1 MKAEGQLFDRLI
13 AFARLLRRAGIPIG
27 PGAVIDALHAVEIAG
42 IGTRQDF
49 YWTLHSVL
57 IKRHEHHAIFY
68 EAFHRF
74 WKRDQIERVLAEMLP
89 VTRTDGVKSR
99 VAQRRVEEALGLQK
113 RMPKPPK
120 QQDTVFDMRG
130 TISDAEILRRKDFA
144 QMSAAELEE
153 ARRLISALRMP
164 DDAVTT
170 RRFAPSPRGRIDL
183 ARTLRASV
191 RSGGDLIELRFR
203 AQREK
208 KPPLVT
214 LVDISGSMSDYSRP
228 LLQFFHTFT
237 MKRRNVST
245 FLFGTRLTNVTR
257 ALKTRDPDD
266 ALALCSAGVSDWAGG
281 TRIASA
287 LEEFNKRWSRR
298 VLGQGAIVLLVTDG
312 LEREGG
318 GELKREIDRLHRSCR
333 RLIWLNPLLR
343 FEGFEAKAAGIRAML
358 PHVDELRPVHDLSSL
373 VSLCD
378 ALTETRASRAHH
390 PNHWMNTARHSC
402 KGSKLSSP

>member
-1 MKAEGQLFDRLI
+1 MKARGQLLERLI

-27 PGAVIDALHAVEIAG
+27 PGAVIDALHAVQIAG
-42 IGTRQDF
+42 IGTRADF
-49 YWTLHSVL
+49 YWTLHAVL
-57 IKRHEHHAIFY
+57 IKRHEHHAVFY

-74 WKRDQIERVLAEMLP
+74 WKRDQVERVLAEMLP
-89 VTRTDGVKSR
+89 VTRVEGAKSR
-99 VAQRRVEEALGLQK
+99 VAQRRVEEALGLAK

-120 QQDTVFDMRG
+120 QQETIFDMRG
-130 TISDAEILRRKDFA
+130 TISDDEILRRKDFA
-144 QMSAAELEE
+144 QMSAAEIEA
-153 ARRLISALRMP
+153 ARRLISAMKMP
-164 DDAVTT
+164 DDEMTT

-191 RSGGDLIELRFR
+191 RSGGDLIELRFKSP
-203 AQREK
+203 REK
-208 KPPLVT
+208 RPPLAA

-228 LLQFFHTFT
+228 LLQFFHTLT
-237 MKRRNVST
+237 SKRRNVST

-257 ALKTRDPDD
+257 SLKTRDPDD
-266 ALALCSAGVSDWAGG
+266 ALALCSQGVADWAGG

-298 VLGQGAIVLLVTDG
+298 VLGQGATVLLVTDG

-318 GELKREIDRLHRSCR
+318 GELKREIGRLHRSCR

-343 FEGFEAKAAGIRAML
+343 FEGFEAKAAGIRTIL

-373 VSLCD
+373 ASLCD
-378 ALTETRASRAHH
+378 ALTETRASRAHD
-390 PNHWMNTARHSC
+390 PKHWLGAA
-402 KGSKLSSP
+402 

>member
-1 MKAEGQLFDRLI
+1 MIAAREGELVNRLI

-27 PGAVIDALHAVEIAG
+27 PGSVIDALHAVGIGG
-42 IGTRQDF
+42 IGTKRDF
-49 YWTLHSVL
+49 FWTLHSVL
-57 IKRHEHHAIFY
+57 IKRHEHFAVY
-68 EAFHRF
+68 QEAFYRF
-74 WKRDQIERVLAEMLP
+74 WRRDQVERVLAEMLP
-89 VTRTDGVKSR
+89 VTRTEGVKSR
-99 VAQRRVEEALGLQK
+99 VAQRRVEEALGMQK

-120 QQDTVFDMRG
+120 QEETVFDMRG
-130 TISDAEILRRKDFA
+130 TISDVELLRRKDFA

-153 ARRLISALRMP
+153 ARRRISALRLP
-164 DDAVTT
+164 DDAVKT
-170 RRFAPSPRGRIDL
+170 RRSGAAPRGQIDL

-203 AQREK
+203 APREK
-208 KPPLVT
+208 KPPVVA
-214 LVDISGSMSDYSRP
+214 LVDISGSMSDYTRP
-228 LLQFFHTFT
+228 LLQFFHMLT

-266 ALALCSAGVSDWAGG
+266 ALALCSQGVSDWAGG

-298 VLGQGAIVLLVTDG
+298 VLGQGATVLLVTDG

-343 FEGFEAKAAGIRAML
+343 FEGFVAKAAGIRTIL

-373 VSLCD
+373 ASLCD
-378 ALTETRASRAHH
+378 ALTEKRASRLHD
-390 PNHWMNTARHSC
+390 PKHWLGAA
-402 KGSKLSSP
+402 

>member
-1 MKAEGQLFDRLI
+1 MKAGGQLFTRLI
-13 AFARLLRRAGIPIG
+13 GFARLLRRAGIPIG
-27 PGAVIDALHAVEIAG
+27 PGAVIDALQAVAIAG
-42 IGTRQDF
+42 IGARADF
-49 YWTLHSVL
+49 FWTLHAVL
-57 IKRHEHHAIFY
+57 IKRHEHFPVFH

-74 WKRDQIERVLAEMLP
+74 WQRGQIERVLAEMLP
-89 VTRTDGVKSR
+89 VTRIEGAKSR
-99 VAQRRVEEALGLQK
+99 TAQRRVEEALGLTK

-120 QQDTVFDMRG
+120 QQETVFDMRG
-130 TISDAEILRRKDFA
+130 TISDDEILRRKDFA

-153 ARRLISALRMP
+153 ARRLISAMKLP
-164 DDAVTT
+164 DDEITT

-203 AQREK
+203 APRER
-208 KPPLVT
+208 KPPLVA
-214 LVDISGSMSDYSRP
+214 LLDISGSMSDYSRP
-228 LLQFFHTFT
+228 LLQFFHMLT
-237 MKRRNVST
+237 MKRRNVAT

-266 ALALCSAGVSDWAGG
+266 ALALCSAGVADWSGG

-298 VLGQGAIVLLVTDG
+298 VLSQGATVLFVSDG

-318 GELKREIDRLHRSCR
+318 GELAREIARLHRSCR
-333 RLIWLNPLLR
+333 KLIWLNPLLR
-343 FEGFEAKAAGIRAML
+343 FDGFEARAAGIRTIL

-373 VSLCD
+373 ASLCD
-378 ALTETRASRAHH
+378 ALTETRASRAHD
-390 PNHWMNTARHSC
+390 PRHWLGAA
-402 KGSKLSSP
+402 

>member
-13 AFARLLRRAGIPIG
+13 AFARLLRRAGIPVG
-27 PGAVIDALHAVEIAG
+27 PGAVIDALSAVEIAG
-42 IGTRQDF
+42 IGTRRDF

-57 IKRHEHHAIFY
+57 IKRPEHHAVFY

-74 WKRDQIERVLAEMLP
+74 WRRDQVDRVLREMLP

-99 VAQRRVEEALGLQK
+99 VAQRRVEEALGLQR

-120 QQDTVFDMRG
+120 QKDTVFDMRG

-144 QMSAAELEE
+144 QMSAAELED
-153 ARRLISALRMP
+153 ARRLISALRLP

-170 RRFAPSPRGRIDL
+170 RRFAPSSRGRIDL

-191 RSGGDLIELRFR
+191 RSGGDLIELRFKAR
-203 AQREK
+203 REK
-208 KPPLVT
+208 KPPIVA

-228 LLQFFHTFT
+228 LLQFFHMLS
-237 MKRRNVST
+237 MKRGNVST

-266 ALALCSAGVSDWAGG
+266 ALALCSQGVADWAGG

-298 VLGQGAIVLLVTDG
+298 ALGQGATVLLVTDG
-312 LEREGG
+312 LERDGG

-343 FEGFEAKAAGIRAML
+343 FDAFEAKAAGIRTML

-373 VSLCD
+373 ASLCD
-378 ALTETRASRAHH
+378 ALTESRASRAHD
-390 PNHWMNTARHSC
+390 PKHWLGAA
-402 KGSKLSSP
+402 

>member
-1 MKAEGQLFDRLI
+1 MKAEGQLFQRLI

-27 PGAVIDALHAVEIAG
+27 PGAVIDALQAVETGG
-42 IGTRQDF
+42 IGTRSDF
-49 YWTLHSVL
+49 YWTLHAVL
-57 IKRHEHHAIFY
+57 IKRHEHHAIFH

-74 WKRDQIERVLAEMLP
+74 WRRDQIERVLAEMLP

-113 RMPKPPK
+113 RAAKPPK

-153 ARRLISALRMP
+153 ARRLISAIRMP
-164 DDAVTT
+164 DDEVTT
-170 RRFAPSPRGRIDL
+170 RRFSPSLRGRIDL

-191 RSGGDLIELRFR
+191 RSGGDLIELRFKAPR
-203 AQREK
+203 RK
-208 KPPLVT
+208 KPPLVA

-228 LLQFFHTFT
+228 LLQFFHMLTT
-237 MKRRNVST
+237 KRHNVST

-257 ALKTRDPDD
+257 ALKTRDADD

-281 TRIASA
+281 TRIAQA

-298 VLGQGAIVLLVTDG
+298 VLGQGATVLLVTDG
-312 LEREGG
+312 LEREGS

-333 RLIWLNPLLR
+333 KLIWLNPLLR
-343 FEGFEAKAAGIRAML
+343 FEAFEAKAAGIRTIL
-358 PHVDELRPVHDLSSL
+358 PHVDEFRPVHDLSSL
-373 VSLCD
+373 ASLCD
-378 ALTETRASRAHH
+378 ALTETRTSRAHD
-390 PNHWMNTARHSC
+390 PKHWLGAA
-402 KGSKLSSP
+402 

>member
-1 MKAEGQLFDRLI
+1 MKAENQLFDRLI
-13 AFARLLRRAGIPIG
+13 AFARLLRRAGIPVG
-27 PGAVIDALHAVEIAG
+27 PGAVIDALSAVEIAG

-57 IKRHEHHAIFY
+57 IKRHEHHAVFY

-74 WKRDQIERVLAEMLP
+74 WRRDQVDRVLREMLP
-89 VTRTDGVKSR
+89 VTRTEGVKSR
-99 VAQRRVEEALGLQK
+99 VAQRRVEEALGLQR

-120 QQDTVFDMRG
+120 QKDTVFDMRG

-144 QMSAAELEE
+144 QMSAAELED
-153 ARRLISALRMP
+153 ARRMISALRLP
-164 DDAVTT
+164 DDAVET
-170 RRFAPSPRGRIDL
+170 RRFAASRRGRIDL
-183 ARTLRASV
+183 ARTLRTSV
-191 RSGGDLIELRFR
+191 RSGGDLIELRFKAR
-203 AQREK
+203 REK
-208 KPPLVT
+208 QPPVVA

-228 LLQFFHTFT
+228 LLQFFHMLT
-237 MKRRNVST
+237 MKRSRVST

-266 ALALCSAGVSDWAGG
+266 ALALCSQGVADWAGG

-298 VLGQGAIVLLVTDG
+298 VLSQGATVLLVTDG
-312 LEREGG
+312 LERDGG

-343 FEGFEAKAAGIRAML
+343 FDGFEAKAAGIRTML

-373 VSLCD
+373 ASLCD
-378 ALTETRASRAHH
+378 ALTETRASRVHD
-390 PNHWMNTARHSC
+390 PKHWLGAA
-402 KGSKLSSP
+402 

>member
-1 MKAEGQLFDRLI
+1 MKTARNPEGQLLNRLI

-27 PGAVIDALHAVEIAG
+27 PGAVIDALHAFEIAG
-42 IGTRQDF
+42 IGTRADF

-57 IKRHEHHAIFY
+57 IKRREHHPVFY

-74 WKRDQIERVLAEMLP
+74 WRRDQIERVLAEMLP
-89 VTRTDGVKSR
+89 VTRTEGVKSR
-99 VAQRRVEEALGLQK
+99 VAQRRVEEALGLSK
-113 RMPKPPK
+113 RAPKPPAS
-120 QQDTVFDMRG
+120 QDTVFDMRG
-130 TISDAEILRRKDFA
+130 TTSDDEILRRKDFA
-144 QMSAAELEE
+144 QMSAAELEQ
-153 ARRLISALRMP
+153 ARRLISAMKMP
-164 DDAVTT
+164 DDFVAT

-191 RSGGDLIELRFR
+191 RSGGDLIELRFKSK
-203 AQREK
+203 RER
-208 KPPLVT
+208 KPPLVA

-228 LLQFFHTFT
+228 LLHFFHSLA

-266 ALALCSAGVSDWAGG
+266 ALALCSQGVADWAGG

-298 VLGQGAIVLLVTDG
+298 VLSHGATVLLVTDG

-318 GELKREIDRLHRSCR
+318 GELSREIGRLHRSSR
-333 RLIWLNPLLR
+333 KLIWLNPLLR
-343 FEGFEAKAAGIRAML
+343 FDGFEAKAAGIRAML

-373 VSLCD
+373 ASLCD
-378 ALTETRASRAHH
+378 ALTETRISRAYD
-390 PNHWMNTARHSC
+390 PKHW
-402 KGSKLSSP
+402 LSAA

>member
-1 MKAEGQLFDRLI
+1 MKAEGQLFQRLI

-42 IGTRQDF
+42 IGTRADF

-57 IKRHEHHAIFY
+57 IKRHEHHAVFY

-74 WKRDQIERVLAEMLP
+74 WKRYQVERVLAEMLP

-113 RMPKPPK
+113 RAPKPPK
-120 QQDTVFDMRG
+120 QKETVFDMRG
-130 TISDAEILRRKDFA
+130 TISDDEILRRKDFA
-144 QMSAAELEE
+144 QMSAAEMEA
-153 ARRLISALRMP
+153 ARRLISAMKMP
-164 DDAVTT
+164 DDEITT

-183 ARTLRASV
+183 ARTLRACV
-191 RSGGDLIELRFR
+191 RSGGDLIELRFK
-203 AQREK
+203 ATREK
-208 KPPLVT
+208 KPPLVA

-228 LLQFFHTFT
+228 LLQFFHTLT
-237 MKRRNVST
+237 MKRSNVST

-257 ALKTRDPDD
+257 ALKMRDPDD
-266 ALALCSAGVSDWAGG
+266 ALALCSQGVADWAGG

-298 VLGQGAIVLLVTDG
+298 VLGQGVTILLVTDG
-312 LEREGG
+312 LEREGD

-343 FEGFEAKAAGIRAML
+343 YEGFEAKASGIRTIL

-373 VSLCD
+373 ASLCD
-378 ALTETRASRAHH
+378 ALTERRASRLHD
-390 PNHWMNTARHSC
+390 PKHWLGAA
-402 KGSKLSSP
+402 

>member
-13 AFARLLRRAGIPIG
+13 AFARLLRRAGIPVG
-27 PGAVIDALHAVEIAG
+27 PGAVIDALSAVEIAG
-42 IGTRQDF
+42 IGMRADF

-57 IKRHEHHAIFY
+57 IKRHEHHAVFY

-74 WKRDQIERVLAEMLP
+74 WRRDQVDRVLREMLP

-99 VAQRRVEEALGLQK
+99 VAQRRVEEALGLQR

-120 QQDTVFDMRG
+120 QKDTVFDMRG

-144 QMSAAELEE
+144 QMSAAELED
-153 ARRLISALRMP
+153 ARRLISALRLP

-170 RRFAPSPRGRIDL
+170 RRFAPSSRGRIDL

-191 RSGGDLIELRFR
+191 RSGGDLIELRFKAR
-203 AQREK
+203 REK
-208 KPPLVT
+208 KPPIVA

-228 LLQFFHTFT
+228 LLQFFHMLS
-237 MKRRNVST
+237 MKRGNVST

-266 ALALCSAGVSDWAGG
+266 ALALCSQGVADWAGG

-298 VLGQGAIVLLVTDG
+298 ALGQGATVA
-312 LEREGG
+312 
-318 GELKREIDRLHRSCR
+318 
-333 RLIWLNPLLR
+333 N
-343 FEGFEAKAAGIRAML
+343 
-358 PHVDELRPVHDLSSL
+358 
-373 VSLCD
+373 
-378 ALTETRASRAHH
+378 
-390 PNHWMNTARHSC
+390 
-402 KGSKLSSP
+402 

>member
-1 MKAEGQLFDRLI
+1 MKSAGQLFDRLI
-13 AFARLLRRAGIPIG
+13 AFARLLRRAGIPVG
-27 PGAVIDALHAVEIAG
+27 PGSVIDALRAFELAG
-42 IGTRQDF
+42 IGTRADF
-49 YWTLHSVL
+49 FWTLHSVL
-57 IKRHEHHAIFY
+57 IKRHEHFPVFY
-68 EAFHRF
+68 ESFHRF
-74 WKRDQIERVLAEMLP
+74 WQRDQVDRVLREMLP
-89 VTRTDGVKSR
+89 VTRTEGVKSR

-113 RMPKPPK
+113 RAPKPPK
-120 QQDTVFDMRG
+120 QQEQIFDMRG
-130 TISDAEILRRKDFA
+130 TISDDEILRRKDFA
-144 QMSAAELEE
+144 QMSAQEIEQ
-153 ARRLISALRMP
+153 ARRLISAMKMP
-164 DDAVTT
+164 DDEMTT
-170 RRFAPSPRGRIDL
+170 RRFAASLRGRIDL
-183 ARTLRASV
+183 ARTMRASV

-203 AQREK
+203 APHEK
-208 KPPLVT
+208 KPPLVA

-228 LLQFFHTFT
+228 LLQFFHTLT

-266 ALALCSAGVSDWAGG
+266 ALALCSAGVADWSGG

-312 LEREGG
+312 LEREGA

-343 FEGFEAKAAGIRAML
+343 FDGFEAKAAGIRTIL

-373 VSLCD
+373 ASLCD
-378 ALTETRASRAHH
+378 ALTEQRTSRTHD
-390 PNHWMNTARHSC
+390 PKHWLGAA
-402 KGSKLSSP
+402 

>member
-1 MKAEGQLFDRLI
+1 MKSEGQLFHRLI

-27 PGAVIDALHAVEIAG
+27 PGAVIDALHAVQTAG
-42 IGTRQDF
+42 IGTRTDF
-49 YWTLHSVL
+49 FWTLHSVL
-57 IKRHEHHAIFY
+57 IKRHEHFAAFY

-74 WKRDQIERVLAEMLP
+74 WRREQIERVLAEMLP
-89 VTRTDGVKSR
+89 VTRVEGAKSR

-120 QQDTVFDMRG
+120 QQETVFDMRG
-130 TISDAEILRRKDFA
+130 TISDDEILRRKDFA
-144 QMSAAELEE
+144 QMSAAEIEQ
-153 ARRLISALRMP
+153 ARRMISAMKMP
-164 DDAVTT
+164 DDEITT

-191 RSGGDLIELRFR
+191 RSGGDLIELRFKSP
-203 AQREK
+203 REK
-208 KPPLVT
+208 KPPLVA

-228 LLQFFHTFT
+228 LLQFFHTLT

-266 ALALCSAGVSDWAGG
+266 ALALCSQGVADWAGG

-298 VLGQGAIVLLVTDG
+298 VLGQGATVLLVTDG

-318 GELKREIDRLHRSCR
+318 GELKREIARLHRSCR
-333 RLIWLNPLLR
+333 KLIWLNPLLR
-343 FEGFEAKAAGIRAML
+343 FDGFEAKAAGIRTIL

-373 VSLCD
+373 ASLCD
-378 ALTETRASRAHH
+378 ALTERRASRTHD
-390 PNHWMNTARHSC
+390 PKHWLGAA
-402 KGSKLSSP
+402 

>member
-113 RMPKPPK
+113 SMPKPPK

-164 DDAVTT
+164 DDNVTT

-203 AQREK
+203 APRKK
-208 KPPLVT
+208 KPPLVA
-214 LVDISGSMSDYSRP
+214 LIDISGSMSDYSRP
-228 LLQFFHTFT
+228 LLQFFHTLA
-237 MKRRNVST
+237 MNRRNVST

-298 VLGQGAIVLLVTDG
+298 VLGQGATVLLVTDG
-312 LEREGG
+312 LEREEG

-343 FEGFEAKAAGIRAML
+343 FEGFEAKAAGIRTML

-373 VSLCD
+373 ASLCD
-378 ALTETRASRAHH
+378 ALTETRASRAHD
-390 PNHWMNTARHSC
+390 PKHWLGAA
-402 KGSKLSSP
+402 